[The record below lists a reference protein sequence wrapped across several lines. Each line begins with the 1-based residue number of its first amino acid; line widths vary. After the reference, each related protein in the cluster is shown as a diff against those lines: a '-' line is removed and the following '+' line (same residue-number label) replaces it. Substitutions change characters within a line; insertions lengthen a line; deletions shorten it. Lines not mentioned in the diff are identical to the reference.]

1 MDKLVKYRQIIKDI
15 IRQYEAWGQPPHTLP
30 DQVEDHAVI
39 DEENSRYILFRTGW
53 WRDERINAAALYVR
67 LYNDKIYIEEDLT
80 EDGIATDLLAA
91 GVPREDI
98 VLAFHPP
105 EMRQYTEFAVA

>member
-1 MDKLVKYRQIIKDI
+1 MERITTYRQLIKKLLSD
-15 IRQYEAWGQPPHTLP
+15 YESMVNHSRLSQGT
-30 DQVEDHAVI
+30 ETHAVF
-39 DEENSRYILFRTGW
+39 DESRDRYIVFETGW
-53 WRDERINAAALYVR
+53 WKKKRIRSITLYVR
-67 LYNDKIYIEEDLT
+67 LVNQKFYIEEDWT
-80 EDGIATDLLAA
+80 EEGITAELLRA

>member
-15 IRQYEAWGQPPHTLP
+15 IKQYEAWSQQPRLTPG
-30 DQVEDHAVI
+30 QVEDHAVI

-53 WRDERINAAALYVR
+53 WRDERINTTALYVR
-67 LYNDKIYIEEDLT
+67 LYNNKIYIEEDLT
-80 EDGIATDLLAA
+80 EDGIATNLLVA

-105 EMRQYTEFAVA
+105 EMRPYTEFAVA